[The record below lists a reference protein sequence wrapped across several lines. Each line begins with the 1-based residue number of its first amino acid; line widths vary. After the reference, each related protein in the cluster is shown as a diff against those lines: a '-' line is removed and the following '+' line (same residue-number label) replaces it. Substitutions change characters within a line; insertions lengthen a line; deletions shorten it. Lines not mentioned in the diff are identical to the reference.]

1 MDEIGGE
8 IKMKS
13 HICLNQRKI
22 TSYPGKETLFRPH
35 KKYPE
40 YMYEETS
47 AQNDIYDMVRE
58 TMYMLGLDMENYDT
72 AMWNPLKEIIIPGNK
87 VLIKPNMV
95 LHNNASQCGVD
106 CLYTNP
112 SLVAAM
118 IEYSWLALRGQG
130 KIVVGDAPLQ
140 ECDFEV
146 LITQSG
152 YKEMID
158 YYISKGVNIELV
170 DFRNVKT
177 YEKDGLHY
185 LQSEEQK
192 QGVVVS
198 LDENSAFYE
207 LSQDRINN
215 LRITNYDPRILQ
227 KHHSKT
233 KHEYNVSKYVLDADV
248 IINMPK
254 PKTHRKAGVTIALKN
269 LVGIN
274 ANKEYLPHH
283 TLGSLEE
290 GGDSYSTKNNYLK
303 MANDVLDMRNELM
316 HDGEMELASIAVKL
330 YQALLNKG
338 VEQGDEKYWEGSWYG
353 NDTIWRTITD
363 LNRILL
369 YVDKNGNLQNEQQ
382 RKVFIVGDM
391 IVSGQKEGPLEPV
404 PIYPGVIVMGE
415 NPLCFDRV
423 VCSIMG
429 FDYKKIPSLYA
440 KELIDSSFSIS
451 KSEEYEI
458 VSNNNE
464 WNGKT
469 CEYIEKNS
477 SLKFEPTMGW
487 IDKIGNKYREDLISS
502 LQSNE
507 KNSVYVFGTGVNGIY
522 AYRELKKYGITIK
535 GFFDNNSK
543 IWDKIVI
550 DDIKCYN
557 PSLIN
562 EYCAV
567 VVATRDRYLCELKA
581 QIENKKGFYVGTI
594 NRGC

>member
-1 MDEIGGE
+1 
-8 IKMKS
+8 MKS
-13 HICLNQRKI
+13 YVCLNQKKT
-22 TSYPGKETLFRPH
+22 TSYPQKDTLFRPH

-40 YMYEETS
+40 YMYEEIS
-47 AQNDIYDMVRE
+47 GQNDIYDMVRE
-58 TMYMLGLDMENYDT
+58 SMYMLGLDKENYDT
-72 AMWNPLKEIIIPGNK
+72 VMWNPLKEIIIPGDT

-95 LHNNASQCGVD
+95 LHNNTSLCGED

-112 SLVAAM
+112 SLVATM
-118 IEYSWLALRGQG
+118 IEYTWLALRGRG

-140 ECDFEV
+140 ECDFET

-177 YEKDGLHY
+177 YEKYGLHY
-185 LQSEEQK
+185 MQSEELK
-192 QGVVVS
+192 NGVIVG
-198 LDENSAFYE
+198 LDEYSVFSG
-207 LSQDRINN
+207 LSQERINN

-227 KHHSKT
+227 EHHSKT

-269 LVGIN
+269 LIGIN

-283 TLGSLEE
+283 TLGSVEE

-316 HDGEMELASIAVKL
+316 HDGDMELAAIAVKF
-330 YQALLNKG
+330 YESLLNKG
-338 VEQGDEKYWEGSWYG
+338 VEQGNEKYWEGSWYG

-369 YVDKNGNLQNEQQ
+369 YADKNGVIQKKQQ
-382 RKVFIVGDM
+382 RKLFIVGDM

-404 PIYPGVIVMGE
+404 PIYPGVIAMG
-415 NPLCFDRV
+415 NDALIFDRV

-429 FDYKKIPSLYA
+429 FDYQKIPSLCA
-440 KELIDSSFSIS
+440 KEIVDSDFSIS
-451 KSEEYEI
+451 NSDEYEI
-458 VSNNNE
+458 VSNNLE
-464 WNGKT
+464 WNGRSY
-469 CEYIEKNS
+469 EYIVQNS

-487 IDKIGNKYREDLISS
+487 IDRIGNKYRDDLIGF
-502 LQSNE
+502 LHNN
-507 KNSVYVFGTGVNGIY
+507 KNKNVYIFGTGTNGIY
-522 AYRELKKYGITIK
+522 AYRELMKYGITVT
-535 GFFDNNSK
+535 GFFDNDSR
-543 IWDKIVI
+543 IWNKIVI
-550 DDIKCYN
+550 DDVKCYD

-562 EYCAV
+562 ENSAV
-567 VVATRDRYLCELKA
+567 VVAARDRYLSELKK
-581 QIENKKGFYVGTI
+581 QIKNKKGLYVGTI
-594 NRGC
+594 NRGY

>member
-1 MDEIGGE
+1 
-8 IKMKS
+8 
-13 HICLNQRKI
+13 
-22 TSYPGKETLFRPH
+22 
-35 KKYPE
+35 
-40 YMYEETS
+40 MYEETS
-47 AQNDIYDMVRE
+47 EQNDIYDMIRE
-58 TMYMLGLDMENYDT
+58 TMYMLGLDKENYDT
-72 AMWNPLKEIIIPGNK
+72 VMWNPLKEIVIPGNT

-95 LHNNASQCGVD
+95 LHINDSQCGED

-112 SLVAAM
+112 SLVAVM
-118 IEYSWLALRGQG
+118 IEYSWLALKGQG

-140 ECDFEV
+140 ECNFEM

-152 YKEMID
+152 YKDMID

-185 LQSEEQK
+185 LQSKEEK
-192 QGVVVS
+192 KGVIVR
-198 LDENSAFYE
+198 LDENSAFSG

-227 KHHSKT
+227 KHHSKS

-283 TLGSLEE
+283 TIGSIEE

-303 MANDVLDMRNELM
+303 RANEVLDMKNELM
-316 HDGEMELASIAVKL
+316 HDGDMELAAIADKL
-330 YQALLNKG
+330 YDSLLNKG
-338 VEQGDEKYWEGSWYG
+338 IEQENERYWEGSWFG

-363 LNRILL
+363 LNRILM
-369 YVDKNGNLQNEQQ
+369 YVDKRGAIQKTHQ

-404 PIYPGVIVMGE
+404 PIYPGVIAMGFDS
-415 NPLCFDRV
+415 LFFDRV
-423 VCSIMG
+423 VCSVMG

-440 KELIDSSFSIS
+440 KELLKRDLTIS
-451 KSEEYEI
+451 NSEEYEI
-458 VSNNNE
+458 VSNNKE
-464 WNGKT
+464 WNGRT
-469 CEYIEKNS
+469 CEYIVQNS

-487 IDKIGNKYREDLISS
+487 IDKIGNKYREDLIRS

-507 KNSVYVFGTGVNGIY
+507 KKSVYVFGTGVNGIY
-522 AYRELKKYGITIK
+522 AYRELKKNGITIN
-535 GFFDNNSK
+535 GFFDNNSTT
-543 IWDKIVI
+543 WDKIVI

-562 EYCAV
+562 ENCAV
-567 VVATRDRYLCELKA
+567 VVATRDRYLCELKT